1 MKLHRETLKLLAVIT
16 MTANHTAIVLLPAGT
31 PLYMLLTCIGY
42 FTAPVMC
49 RLLADG
55 CRYTS
60 DLRKYTLRLF
70 LFALISQFPYMAALQ
85 IRQPNILFS
94 LLLCLFIAEI
104 MDREPESP
112 GRSMRLLF
120 LVVLCSFCDWSCV
133 LPLFMIWLKKCRRER
148 DAWIR
153 MTCLFGAFNLAAFQ
167 APPYALSLGRAAG
180 YALCSMAGPA
190 AAALCMLHLYGGR
203 SAFAEITGRTG
214 AFLRRSSKWFFYIYY
229 PAHLVV
235 LALLRR

>member
-1 MKLHRETLKLLAVIT
+1 MELHRETLKLLAVIT

-60 DLRKYTLRLF
+60 DLRKYRLRLF
-70 LFALISQFPYMAALQ
+70 LFALLSQFPYMAALQ

-112 GRSMRLLF
+112 GRSLRLLF

-133 LPLFMIWLKKCRRER
+133 LPLFMIWLNLC
-148 DAWIR
+148 WQII
-153 MTCLFGAFNLAAFQ
+153 LFGAE
-167 APPYALSLGRAAG
+167 LSRG
-180 YALCSMAGPA
+180 YTLVDYREAKERGLTD
-190 AAALCMLHLYGGR
+190 R
-203 SAFAEITGRTG
+203 SEEE
-214 AFLRRSSKWFFYIYY
+214 
-229 PAHLVV
+229 
-235 LALLRR
+235 LLQFEQD